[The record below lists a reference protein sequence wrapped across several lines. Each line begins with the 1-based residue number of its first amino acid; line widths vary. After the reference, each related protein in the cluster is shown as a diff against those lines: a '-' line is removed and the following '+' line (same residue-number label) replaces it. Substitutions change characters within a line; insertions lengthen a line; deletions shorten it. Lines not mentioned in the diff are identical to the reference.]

1 MRLEPESYIK
11 IMEDLHDGLYFV
23 DRNRVISFWNKAA
36 ERISGY
42 AAAEV
47 VGSSCADEILVHVN
61 GEGCQLCNGMCPLAA
76 TMRDGAPR
84 ETEVYLHHKDGHRV
98 PVSVRVSTLR
108 DAEGNVIGGIELF
121 TDISSQEAIK
131 TRMKELEELAM
142 LDNLTRLANRNY
154 IEQELR
160 NRFGEKKRFGVPF
173 GILFMDIDHF
183 KHVNDTWGHEAGDE
197 VLALLARVLSSNA
210 RPFDLYGRWG
220 GEEFIG
226 ILRNVTAAGLES
238 IGNRMR
244 ILVENSSIMYEGV
257 RLSVTVSLGATLA
270 ENDDSIETM
279 MKRADSLLY
288 QSKSGGRNRLT
299 MG

>member
-131 TRMKELEELAM
+131 MRMKELEEMAM

-154 IEQELR
+154 IKQELR
-160 NRFGEKKRFGVPF
+160 NRFEERKRFGVPF

-183 KHVNDTWGHEAGDE
+183 KHVNDTWGHKAGDE

-257 RLSVTVSLGATLA
+257 RRSVTVSLGATLA

-288 QSKSGGRNRLT
+288 RSKSGGRNRLT